1 MSKIKVRH
9 FAGSLIERV
18 VLKLKSFLLIFCLFV
33 CLFVC
38 LFERHFSQSKH
49 RLIPSTNKLL
59 LLPILLLLTNFIASA
74 DVITYYIVCLSF
86 PGPQAKFS

>member
-18 VLKLKSFLLIFCLFV
+18 VLKLKSFLLIF